1 MPRSLTWLG
10 LMALLTVL
18 VAACG
23 GDGTL
28 SDEAYF
34 EAVEDV
40 GADSDARAEP
50 LFETF
55 SNEAGDAPPDAE
67 TATAF
72 LDGYQALFVAAR
84 AGTAA
89 LSAPSDLAAAHEA
102 LLDAMAAVIDEIGRA
117 RVRVEAGELESV
129 FTEVEPAAFDEF
141 ARACATL
148 EQLARDRGFHLELS
162 CADG

>member
-1 MPRSLTWLG
+1 MWRRVAACGGVWRR
-10 LMALLTVL
+10 

-28 SDEAYF
+28 SDAAYF
-34 EAVEDV
+34 EALEDV
-40 GADSDARAEP
+40 GADSDARSEP

-55 SNEAGDAPPDAE
+55 SNEAGDAPGDAE
-67 TATAF
+67 TAMAF

-102 LLDAMAAVIDEIGRA
+102 LVDAMDAMIDDIERA
-117 RVRVEAGELESV
+117 RQRVEAGELESV
-129 FTEVEPAAFDEF
+129 FAEVEPAAFREF
-141 ARACATL
+141 ARACDT
-148 EQLARDRGFHLELS
+148 RV
-162 CADG
+162 

>member
-1 MPRSLTWLG
+1 MRRSLTWLG
-10 LMALLTVL
+10 LMGLLTLL

-34 EAVEDV
+34 EALEDV
-40 GADSDARAEP
+40 GADADARAEP

-55 SNEAGDAPPDAE
+55 SNEAGDAPPAAE

-84 AGTAA
+84 AGAAA
-89 LSAPSDLAAAHEA
+89 LSAPIDLAAAHET
-102 LLDAMAAVIDEIGRA
+102 LVDAMDAVIDEIGRA

-129 FTEVEPAAFDEF
+129 FVEVAPAAFDEF

-148 EQLARDRGFHLELS
+148 EQLATDRGFDLELS